1 MRENIITS
9 IKTHI
14 AAALALG
21 AATALAEYPDRPVTI
36 IVP

>member
-1 MRENIITS
+1 MTS

-14 AAALALG
+14 AAALAGALALG
-21 AATALAEYPDRPVTI
+21 ATTALAEYPDRPVTI